1 MDYYLFIYIYL
12 LRYIEYYLK
21 LRNVINRSN
30 LDRINKIEKQLITL
44 SEQY

>member
-12 LRYIEYYLK
+12 LLYIEYYLK